1 MRWLKNTHLCTTG
14 HLQNIQVCMYSCTIL
29 WCCCTQHQHCSCV
42 VLWHIRQ
49 HLKIHF
55 MYLAATLL
63 IIILWWK
70 KCILVSNIHVMN
82 KRITFSHDIGK
93 RLPLQVCPSPEYPGL
108 HVQLYDPLVLL
119 QTASALQ
126 LCFPLAHSL
135 SSSKSG
141 ID

>member
-1 MRWLKNTHLCTTG
+1 MRWLKNTHLCTTV
-14 HLQNIQVCMYSCTIL
+14 HLQKIQVYMYSCKIP
-29 WCCCTQHQHCSCV
+29 WYCCTQHQHCSCV
-42 VLWHIRQ
+42 VLWCIRQ

-55 MYLAATLL
+55 MNLAANVADHNTS
-63 IIILWWK
+63 WT
-70 KCILVSNIHVMN
+70 KCILASNIYLMN
-82 KRITFSHDIGK
+82 KIITFSHDIGK

-119 QTASALQ
+119 HTASALQ

>member
-1 MRWLKNTHLCTTG
+1 MILANVYLCKSV
-14 HLQNIQVCMYSCTIL
+14 HLQNIQACMCSCTIP
-29 WCCCTQHQHCSCV
+29 WYCCTQHQHCSCV

-49 HLKIHF
+49 HLKIHV
-55 MYLAATLL
+55 MNLAATLL
-63 IIILWWK
+63 IIILRWT
-70 KCILVSNIHVMN
+70 KCILGSNIHFMN
-82 KRITFSHDIGK
+82 KIITFSHDIWK

-119 QTASALQ
+119 HTASALQ